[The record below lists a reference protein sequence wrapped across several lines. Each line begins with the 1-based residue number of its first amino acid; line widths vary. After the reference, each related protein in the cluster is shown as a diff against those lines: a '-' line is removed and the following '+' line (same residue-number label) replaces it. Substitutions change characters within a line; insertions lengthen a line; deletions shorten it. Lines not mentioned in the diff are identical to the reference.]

1 MAKIARTKYIVRQP
15 IKDLKGNTLG
25 YEIRYTGENYGY
37 NEETG
42 QDFMAAETIYN
53 FLTQAGDKTLKG
65 GLNFMTF
72 TTNLLMKN
80 TPKLFAPED
89 LVIEVSES
97 VIIHPL
103 AMRFLERYHQEG
115 YSIAIKDFQFAP
127 RYISNLRHFDYVMV
141 DLHHAE
147 DDSVKRLTE
156 MIHSMGKKCI
166 VTGVDDEVPVPEG
179 LHPGGGRHVRAL
191 RRRADVHCRPLRQ
204 LSAEQFFRLL
214 VAVTKDEPEVDEIE
228 QIISMDASLTYSLL
242 RIVNSAYFA
251 LRNRATNVHQAV
263 TILGLGQLRQ
273 WIYLMGCSNEKGELD
288 ESQEEMLKLSFT
300 RASFASELMRFAK
313 NMPINRN
320 DAYLMGMFSTL
331 PFLIAAP
338 LEDILAE
345 VPVADEIKNA
355 LLNHEGRCGMLYDLL
370 LSYEAADWDRIT
382 KLAEELGI
390 PDNMMTSV
398 YFICMENVNT
408 LWEQL
413 TNPYP
418 RQGEEAEEP
427 PAPEPV
433 HEFIEPENPGY
444 INVMQVLVEEK
455 APKYI
460 QMFGLC
466 PCKHCQADVMA
477 LTLSNLVPKYVVLP
491 KRDRIPMLTVYEGRY
506 NSTIS
511 PSSPGPARW
520 SWTTPPQPG
529 VIEQKPGQSA
539 GLLLSFRKNQ
549 VAGIPS
555 LVSIRERHRVSTS
568 FRQLK

>member
-15 IKDLKGNTLG
+15 IKDLQGTILG

-115 YSIAIKDFQFAP
+115 YSIAVKDFQFAP

-141 DLHHAE
+141 DLYHAE
-147 DDSVKRLTE
+147 DSSVKRLAE
-156 MIHSMGKKCI
+156 MVHNMGKKCI
-166 VTGVDDEVPVPEG
+166 VTGVDDEEMYQKAFILG
-179 LHPGGGRHVRAL
+179 ADAMSGRYA
-191 RRRADVHCRPLRQ
+191 
-204 LSAEQFFRLL
+204 AEQMFTPVHSSSYLQSNFFRLL
-214 VAVTKDEPEVDEIE
+214 VAITKDEPEVGEIE
-228 QIISMDASLTYSLL
+228 EIISMDATLTYSLL

-273 WIYLMGCSNEKGELD
+273 WIYLMGCSNEKGELE

-300 RASFASELMRFAK
+300 RANFASELMRYAK

-331 PFLIAAP
+331 QFLIAAP

-345 VPVADEIKNA
+345 VAIAGEIKAA
-355 LLNHEGRCGMLYDLL
+355 LLNHEGRAGMLYDLIL
-370 LSYEAADWDRIT
+370 AYERADWAAINRLGD
-382 KLAEELGI
+382 ELGLPMDRLPEI
-390 PDNMMTSV
+390 
-398 YFICMENVNT
+398 YFQCLDEVNHI
-408 LWEQL
+408 WQQL
-413 TNPYP
+413 MSTGAAA
-418 RQGEEAEEP
+418 GEE
-427 PAPEPV
+427 
-433 HEFIEPENPGY
+433 
-444 INVMQVLVEEK
+444 
-455 APKYI
+455 
-460 QMFGLC
+460 
-466 PCKHCQADVMA
+466 
-477 LTLSNLVPKYVVLP
+477 
-491 KRDRIPMLTVYEGRY
+491 
-506 NSTIS
+506 
-511 PSSPGPARW
+511 
-520 SWTTPPQPG
+520 
-529 VIEQKPGQSA
+529 
-539 GLLLSFRKNQ
+539 
-549 VAGIPS
+549 
-555 LVSIRERHRVSTS
+555 
-568 FRQLK
+568 

>member
-15 IKDLKGNTLG
+15 IKDLQGTILG

-97 VIIHPL
+97 AIIHPL

-115 YSIAIKDFQFAP
+115 YAIAVKDFQFAP

-147 DDSVKRLTE
+147 DGSVKRLTE
-156 MIHSMGKKCI
+156 MVHNMGKKC
-166 VTGVDDEVPVPEG
+166 VFTGVDLGADAMS
-179 LHPGGGRHVRAL
+179 GRYA
-191 RRRADVHCRPLRQ
+191 
-204 LSAEQFFRLL
+204 AEQMFTAVHSSSYLQSNFFRLL
-214 VAVTKDEPEVDEIE
+214 VAITKDEPEVGEIE
-228 QIISMDASLTYSLL
+228 QIISMDATLTYSLL

-300 RASFASELMRFAK
+300 RASFASELMRYAK

-331 PFLIAAP
+331 QFLIAAP

-345 VPVADEIKNA
+345 VAISQDVKAA
-355 LLNHEGRCGMLYDLL
+355 LLNHEGRCGMLYDLIL
-370 LSYEAADWDRIT
+370 AYERADWAAINR
-382 KLAEELGI
+382 LGEELGLPMDRLPEI
-390 PDNMMTSV
+390 
-398 YFICMENVNT
+398 YFQCLDEVNHI
-408 LWEQL
+408 WQQL
-413 TNPYP
+413 MDTGAAA
-418 RQGEEAEEP
+418 GEE
-427 PAPEPV
+427 
-433 HEFIEPENPGY
+433 
-444 INVMQVLVEEK
+444 
-455 APKYI
+455 
-460 QMFGLC
+460 
-466 PCKHCQADVMA
+466 
-477 LTLSNLVPKYVVLP
+477 
-491 KRDRIPMLTVYEGRY
+491 
-506 NSTIS
+506 
-511 PSSPGPARW
+511 
-520 SWTTPPQPG
+520 
-529 VIEQKPGQSA
+529 
-539 GLLLSFRKNQ
+539 
-549 VAGIPS
+549 
-555 LVSIRERHRVSTS
+555 
-568 FRQLK
+568 

>member
-166 VTGVDDEVPVPEG
+166 VTGVDDEDLYQKAFILG
-179 LHPGGGRHVRAL
+179 ADAMSGRYA
-191 RRRADVHCRPLRQ
+191 
-204 LSAEQFFRLL
+204 AEQMFTAVHSASYLQSNFFRLM
-214 VAVTKDEPEVDEIE
+214 VAITKDEPNVEEIE
-228 QIISMDASLTYSLL
+228 QIISMDATLTYSLL

-251 LRNRATNVHQAV
+251 LRNRATDVHQAIV
-263 TILGLGQLRQ
+263 ALGLSQLRQ
-273 WIYLMGCSNEKGELD
+273 WIYLLGTADAQGELD
-288 ESQEEMLKLSFT
+288 ASQEEMLKLSLT
-300 RASFASELMRFAK
+300 RATFASELMKYAK
-313 NMPINRN
+313 DMPISRN

-331 PFLIAAP
+331 TYLIAAP
-338 LEDILAE
+338 MEEILADI
-345 VPVADEIKNA
+345 PVAQAVKDA
-355 LLNHEGRCGMLYDLL
+355 LINHEGRCGVLYDLVIN
-370 LSYEAADWDRIT
+370 YGRADWAAIGAQ
-382 KLAEELGI
+382 AEELGLPGDQLADI
-390 PDNMMTSV
+390 YFRCVDEVNRIWQQLMDTS
-398 YFICMENVNT
+398 
-408 LWEQL
+408 
-413 TNPYP
+413 
-418 RQGEEAEEP
+418 G
-427 PAPEPV
+427 
-433 HEFIEPENPGY
+433 
-444 INVMQVLVEEK
+444 IN
-455 APKYI
+455 
-460 QMFGLC
+460 
-466 PCKHCQADVMA
+466 
-477 LTLSNLVPKYVVLP
+477 
-491 KRDRIPMLTVYEGRY
+491 
-506 NSTIS
+506 
-511 PSSPGPARW
+511 
-520 SWTTPPQPG
+520 
-529 VIEQKPGQSA
+529 
-539 GLLLSFRKNQ
+539 
-549 VAGIPS
+549 
-555 LVSIRERHRVSTS
+555 
-568 FRQLK
+568 